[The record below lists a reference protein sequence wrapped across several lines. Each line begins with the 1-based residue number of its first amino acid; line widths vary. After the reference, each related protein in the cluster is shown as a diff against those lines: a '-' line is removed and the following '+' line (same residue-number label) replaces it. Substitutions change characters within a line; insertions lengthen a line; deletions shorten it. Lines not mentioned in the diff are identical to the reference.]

1 MKGFWIQILGY
12 WQAMA
17 WNESG
22 NGRNPWGRGGG
33 DRQQGPPDLDRIIRD
48 LQQKLGRLFRS
59 GGGGGPRPASG
70 SAGPSGPAS
79 RSGLA
84 VLGGMVLVGWLLTGL
99 YRVDDAE
106 QGVVLRFGKY
116 VATTMPGLRWHLPW
130 PVEHVELV
138 NVNEISPFNKQTRML
153 TADENIVDVD
163 LVVQYQKADP
173 VKYLFNVRDPEGTIS
188 DVSESA
194 IREVIGKSTMDFALG
209 EGRTEIAQRTQ
220 KLIQETLDEYATG
233 VRITKVNLQDVNFP
247 DQVDAAVQDAIKAR
261 EDRERLSF
269 EAQAYAN
276 DVLPK
281 ARGEAARR
289 QAEAEAYK
297 ERVIADAQ
305 GEAARFEALLKEYE
319 LAPGV
324 TRERLYIDAVADI
337 LSRTNKVLVDTS
349 GSGNMLYLPLDKI
362 LENRGMLP
370 PTAAG
375 SAGSRTTTPV
385 TSGESGSEADVGS
398 VGRSRED
405 LRTRGAR

>member
-1 MKGFWIQILGY
+1 MTSVWAHFLGY
-12 WQAMA
+12 RQAMA

-33 DRQQGPPDLDRIIRD
+33 DRQGPPDLDRIIRD
-48 LQQKLGRLFRS
+48 WQQKLGRLFR
-59 GGGGGPRPASG
+59 GGGSRPGPG
-70 SAGPSGPAS
+70 TAGPSGPAS

-84 VLGGMVLVGWLLTGL
+84 VLGALVVAGWVATGL

-106 QGVVLRFGKY
+106 QGVVLRFGQY

-130 PVEHVELV
+130 PIEHVELV

-209 EGRTEIAQRTQ
+209 EGRTEIGQRTQ
-220 KLIQETLDEYATG
+220 QLIQETLNEYGTG
-233 VRITKVNLQDVNFP
+233 VRITTVNLQDVNFP

-289 QAEAEAYK
+289 QADAEAYK
-297 ERVIADAQ
+297 SRVVADAQ

-324 TRERLYIDAVADI
+324 TRERLYIDAIADI

-362 LENRGMLP
+362 MENRGMLP
-370 PTAAG
+370 ATSVSG
-375 SAGSRTTTPV
+375 STRVTTPV
-385 TSGESGSEADVGS
+385 TSGGTGSEPDTATA
-398 VGRSRED
+398 GRSRED
-405 LRTRGAR
+405 LRNRGAR